1 VLTLISGTGAPTAC
15 LTRRC
20 RLGVAQKN
28 QSLARGN
35 KPRQKVVSMYV
46 NVMETR
52 VQKEVRDLSR
62 VLAHVLTDCLRGG
75 IPSRLLAAT
84 IVPRGHAPVAV
95 RLDGERVTEL
105 AGPNSVAQIYER

>member
-1 VLTLISGTGAPTAC
+1 
-15 LTRRC
+15 
-20 RLGVAQKN
+20 
-28 QSLARGN
+28 
-35 KPRQKVVSMYV
+35 MYV

-84 IVPRGHAPVAV
+84 IVPAATRRLRCVWTKKGSLRGDSILTKSLSAIPA
-95 RLDGERVTEL
+95 RDQLRGRPR
-105 AGPNSVAQIYER
+105 A